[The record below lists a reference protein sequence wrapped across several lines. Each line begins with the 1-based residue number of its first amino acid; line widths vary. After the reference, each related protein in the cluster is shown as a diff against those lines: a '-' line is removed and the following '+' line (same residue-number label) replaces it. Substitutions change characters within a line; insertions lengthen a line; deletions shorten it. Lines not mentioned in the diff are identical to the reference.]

1 MNESEGYIYGE
12 YLPIMCGFTDVGKS
26 RMFDHS
32 PVCNGDR
39 SKPIGGPSCGCLNAL
54 RRSVK
59 PITLAKAI
67 EQVKPVPPSTW
78 LPEPPHPRDVY
89 YSKRKRCP
97 NCYGTWTSQT
107 LAGYTFDMSK
117 PDEFRDEN
125 KAQCSACG
133 WVGIVHDMKPR

>member
-1 MNESEGYIYGE
+1 MIKAGYVYGE

-26 RMFDHS
+26 
-32 PVCNGDR
+32 
-39 SKPIGGPSCGCLNAL
+39 KIGETYI
-54 RRSVK
+54 K
-59 PITLAKAI
+59 
-67 EQVKPVPPSTW
+67 PSTW

-133 WVGIVHDMKPR
+133 WVGIVHNMKPL